1 MLGIKKQ
8 IIFNE
13 QQIPVAVQIP
23 FEQYQLIEEILE
35 DYGLAQ
41 LMDEVEQDETLT
53 FHEAKAYY
61 QNLKK
66 KLASRIHK
74 KVFKRI
80 IQTTIDNSKTI

>member
-1 MLGIKKQ
+1 MLEIKKQ

-35 DYGLAQ
+35 DHGLAQ
-41 LMDEVEQDETLT
+41 LMDEVKQDETLT

-66 KLASRIHK
+66 KVGK
-74 KVFKRI
+74 
-80 IQTTIDNSKTI
+80 